1 MFAEKVAPENLNAI
15 KSICL
20 DTIGAWQIGQY
31 VHWGCDVPELR
42 LLPALEVVHVR
53 RGLQRADWDLVGLA
67 LRQAIGRMALEVIFQ
82 V

>member
-53 RGLQRADWDLVGLA
+53 RGLQRTDWDLVGLA
-67 LRQAIGRMALEVIFQ
+67 LRQATGRMALEVIFQ